1 MKLFISTG
9 NSRMEKRW
17 NGREMELEEFIGRIS
32 TTIRMDVPR
41 HSSLRTIMSSTIWRN
56 ALRG

>member
-1 MKLFISTG
+1 MRALFIKRNRRQGNMKLFISTG

-32 TTIRMDVPR
+32 TTIRTSETVE
-41 HSSLRTIMSSTIWRN
+41 
-56 ALRG
+56 